1 MFVRTAG
8 LRIAV
13 LPISAL
19 CALTTAGLTV
29 HYAGVLAF
37 GFITLVAQL
46 QLALPFADLGMG
58 AAVARAAARADGS
71 PQSMREV
78 RTLIRRTAALLAAVG
93 LLGAAAAAL
102 SGVYGFWS
110 RVFDVPAALA
120 PEVDLVMSLVLGV
133 FFLSLPLGLAERV
146 LVGRDRSDVLVLLGL
161 LPSVG
166 NLLAV
171 LALGQLG
178 VPVAWLALG
187 LPLSTLGFLSVC
199 GYLAFLHPR
208 IGIRGIPA
216 PLERPETASA
226 SGLHRRSDPTD
237 TRRRRREIAESTSM
251 RLILLGGLPVLLATA
266 GMVLSEQHGR
276 LVLAAAADPLDLS
289 EYAIALQLYMP
300 IYSVFYMAATVLWPR
315 FAVDPSPELWR
326 RANLL
331 LTGLGLGAAL
341 GYIVFARPVAG
352 LVTGGSL
359 VPSWGVVL
367 GLGAA
372 LVAQAAH
379 LTQVNLFTD
388 RRGFWRQAGMSLTL
402 LLLVVPGT
410 LIGIQ
415 LGLGAAAPG
424 ISMALGV
431 LIAQVI
437 PGLLMA
443 SRLVRR
449 PAEKPTDK
457 PTEKRTGNLEEKPD
471 RRPSG
476 QPADRPTS
484 PSGAPAATG
493 DSGTLSPSDAG
504 TESLTSGSL
513 AADSRPADSLA
524 SDSSDLAPAPRPA
537 RQAVPLER

>member
-58 AAVARAAARADGS
+58 AAVARAVSRADG
-71 PQSMREV
+71 PPRAVEEV
-78 RTLIRRTAALLAAVG
+78 RRLIRRTALLLLAVG
-93 LLGAAAAAL
+93 VLGAAAAAL
-102 SGVYGFWS
+102 SGISGFWS
-110 RVFDVPAALA
+110 RVFDVPAGLA
-120 PEVDLVMSLVLGV
+120 ADVDLVMSLVLGI
-133 FFLSLPLGLAERV
+133 FFLSLPLGIAERV

-166 NLLAV
+166 NLLV
-171 LALGQLG
+171 VFTFGQLG
-178 VPVAWLALG
+178 VPAAWLALG
-187 LPLSTLGFLSVC
+187 LPLSTLSFLGIC
-199 GYLAFLHPR
+199 GYLAFRHPR
-208 IGIRGIPA
+208 IGVRGIPSHGDRSETSGSSEPA
-216 PLERPETASA
+216 GRSGPEES
-226 SGLHRRSDPTD
+226 RRS
-237 TRRRRREIAESTSM
+237 RRMNAESTSI
-251 RLILLGGLPVLLATA
+251 RVILLGGVPVLLATA

-276 LVLAAAADPLDLS
+276 LVLAAAANPLDLS

-315 FAVDPSPELWR
+315 FAVDPGPKLWR
-326 RANLL
+326 RANLM
-331 LTGLGLGAAL
+331 LTGLGLCAAL
-341 GYIVFARPVAG
+341 GYILFARPVAG

-359 VPSWGVVL
+359 VPSWAVVL

-424 ISMALGV
+424 VSMALGV
-431 LIAQVI
+431 MIAQVI

-443 SRLVRR
+443 SRLVHQSAEEPAASPSRIPALESMSA
-449 PAEKPTDK
+449 PAERSSSSSTCAVHPV
-457 PTEKRTGNLEEKPD
+457 
-471 RRPSG
+471 SC
-476 QPADRPTS
+476 PAS
-484 PSGAPAATG
+484 
-493 DSGTLSPSDAG
+493 
-504 TESLTSGSL
+504 
-513 AADSRPADSLA
+513 
-524 SDSSDLAPAPRPA
+524 
-537 RQAVPLER
+537 QAVPEERSSSCTPHFVDS

>member
-1 MFVRTAG
+1 MTEETVHAASVNPGPPRPGPHRSWTAMFARTAG

-58 AAVARAAARADGS
+58 AAVARAVARVDGSARAAE
-71 PQSMREV
+71 EV
-78 RTLIRRTAALLAAVG
+78 RTLIRRTALLLLAVG
-93 LLGAAAAAL
+93 LLGATAAAL

-110 RVFDVPAALA
+110 RVFEVPETLA
-120 PEVDLVMSLVLGV
+120 PQVDLVMSLVLGV
-133 FFLSLPLGLAERV
+133 FFLSLPLGIAERV

-166 NLLAV
+166 NV
-171 LALGQLG
+171 LVVYALGQLG

-187 LPLSTLGFLSVC
+187 LPLSTLGFLGVC

-208 IGIRGIPA
+208 IGIRTILIP
-216 PLERPETASA
+216 ERSA
-226 SGLHRRSDPTD
+226 NENPVDGCPVPAEHDERRE
-237 TRRRRREIAESTSM
+237 EIAEGTSI

-276 LVLAAAADPLDLS
+276 LVLASAATALDLS

-300 IYSVFYMAATVLWPR
+300 IYSVLYMAATVLWPR
-315 FAVDPSPELWR
+315 FAVDPSPQLWR

-331 LTGLGLGAAL
+331 LTGLGACAAL
-341 GYIVFARPVAG
+341 GFIIFARPVAG
-352 LVTGGSL
+352 LVTGGAL

-379 LTQVNLFTD
+379 LTQTNLFTD
-388 RRGFWRQAGMSLTL
+388 RRGFWRQAAMSLVL
-402 LLLVVPGT
+402 LILVVPGT
-410 LIGIQ
+410 LFGIQ
-415 LGLGAAAPG
+415 LGLGPAAPG
-424 ISMALGV
+424 VSMALGV
-431 LIAQVI
+431 TLAQVI

-443 SRLVRR
+443 SRLVRHPR
-449 PAEKPTDK
+449 
-457 PTEKRTGNLEEKPD
+457 TE
-471 RRPSG
+471 
-476 QPADRPTS
+476 
-484 PSGAPAATG
+484 APAA
-493 DSGTLSPSDAG
+493 P
-504 TESLTSGSL
+504 
-513 AADSRPADSLA
+513 PATDP
-524 SDSSDLAPAPRPA
+524 APAPMPA
-537 RQAVPLER
+537 VQAAPLER

>member
-1 MFVRTAG
+1 MFARTAG
-8 LRIAV
+8 LRVAV

-71 PQSMREV
+71 TRELQ
-78 RTLIRRTAALLAAVG
+78 RLRALIRRTALVLLAVG

-102 SGVYGFWS
+102 SGIYGFWS
-110 RVFDVPAALA
+110 RVFDVPETLA
-120 PEVDLVMSLVLGV
+120 PQVDLVMSLVLGV

-166 NLLAV
+166 NLLTV
-171 LALGQLG
+171 FTLGQLG

-187 LPLSTLGFLSVC
+187 LPLSTLSFLGVC

-208 IGIRGIPA
+208 VGIRGIPA
-216 PLERPETASA
+216 PAHQPEHLTASE
-226 SGLHRRSDPTD
+226 LLDPAGPAEAAES
-237 TRRRRREIAESTSM
+237 RRRRRELAESTSI
-251 RLILLGGLPVLLATA
+251 RLILFGGLPVLLATA

-276 LVLAAAADPLDLS
+276 LLLAAAASPLELS
-289 EYAIALQLYMP
+289 QYAIALQLYMP

-315 FAVDPSPELWR
+315 FAVDPSPQLWR
-326 RANLL
+326 RANLM
-331 LTGLGLGAAL
+331 LTGLGVGAAV

-372 LVAQAAH
+372 LAAQAAH

-388 RRGFWRQAGMSLTL
+388 RSGFWRQAGMSLCL
-402 LLLVVPGT
+402 LAFVVPGT
-410 LIGIQ
+410 LLGIR

-424 ISMALGV
+424 LSMAVGV
-431 LIAQVI
+431 VITQVI

-443 SRLVRR
+443 SRLLRESGTPSSSPATSGHGAASCGPDADASGPDADASCPDADASR
-449 PAEKPTDK
+449 PD
-457 PTEKRTGNLEEKPD
+457 
-471 RRPSG
+471 
-476 QPADRPTS
+476 ADAFDL
-484 PSGAPAATG
+484 GAAPASAQQPVT
-493 DSGTLSPSDAG
+493 
-504 TESLTSGSL
+504 
-513 AADSRPADSLA
+513 
-524 SDSSDLAPAPRPA
+524 
-537 RQAVPLER
+537 LER

>member
-1 MFVRTAG
+1 MAETGTLEDPPASGPQRSWTAMFMRTAG
-8 LRIAV
+8 LRVAV
-13 LPISAL
+13 LPISAI

-58 AAVARAAARADGS
+58 AAVARAVARADGS
-71 PQSMREV
+71 ARAAQEV
-78 RTLIRRTAALLAAVG
+78 RTLIRRTALLLLGVG
-93 LLGAAAAAL
+93 TVGAAAAVL
-102 SGVYGFWS
+102 SGMYGFWS
-110 RVFDVPAALA
+110 TVFDVPDALA
-120 PEVDLVMSLVLGV
+120 PQVDLVMSLVLGV
-133 FFLSLPLGLAERV
+133 FFLSLPLGIAERV

-166 NLLAV
+166 NLLV
-171 LALGQLG
+171 VFVLGQLG
-178 VPVAWLALG
+178 VPVAWLAMG
-187 LPLSTLGFLSVC
+187 LPLSTLIFLGVC

-208 IGIRGIPA
+208 IGIRGIPVHTPSAAGPSA
-216 PLERPETASA
+216 PQNHGPAEPGQPRA
-226 SGLHRRSDPTD
+226 
-237 TRRRRREIAESTSM
+237 EIAAGTSI

-276 LVLAAAADPLDLS
+276 LVLASAATALDLS

-315 FAVDPSPELWR
+315 FAVEPGPRLWR
-326 RANLL
+326 EANLM
-331 LTGLGLGAAL
+331 LTGLGVGAAL
-341 GYIVFARPVAG
+341 GYIIFARPLAG

-388 RRGFWRQAGMSLTL
+388 RRGFWRQAAMSLSL
-402 LLLVVPGT
+402 LILVVPGT
-410 LIGIQ
+410 LLGIT

-424 ISMALGV
+424 ISMAVGV
-431 LIAQVI
+431 VIAQVI

-443 SRLVRR
+443 SRLVRQPETR
-449 PAEKPTDK
+449 PDSA
-457 PTEKRTGNLEEKPD
+457 
-471 RRPSG
+471 
-476 QPADRPTS
+476 PTS
-484 PSGAPAATG
+484 SPDAP
-493 DSGTLSPSDAG
+493 D
-504 TESLTSGSL
+504 
-513 AADSRPADSLA
+513 PADS
-524 SDSSDLAPAPRPA
+524 SDPDRFDLAPVPAPA
-537 RQAVPLER
+537 QQAGPLER

>member
-1 MFVRTAG
+1 MAEDRAARASRGSAVPHPGPQRSWTAMFVRTAG
-8 LRIAV
+8 LRVAV

-71 PQSMREV
+71 TRALQGLRA
-78 RTLIRRTAALLAAVG
+78 LIRRTALVLLAVG
-93 LLGAAAAAL
+93 LLGATVAAL
-102 SGVYGFWS
+102 SGIYGFWS
-110 RVFDVPAALA
+110 RVFDVPEALA
-120 PEVDLVMSLVLGV
+120 PDVDLVMSLVLGV

-171 LALGQLG
+171 FTLGQLG

-187 LPLSTLGFLSVC
+187 LPLSTLSFLGLC

-216 PLERPETASA
+216 PAHQPENPTPSELHERSEPEES
-226 SGLHRRSDPTD
+226 
-237 TRRRRREIAESTSM
+237 RRRRRELTESTSI
-251 RLILLGGLPVLLATA
+251 RLILFGGLPVLLATA

-276 LVLAAAADPLDLS
+276 LVLAAAASPLELS
-289 EYAIALQLYMP
+289 QYAIALQLYMP

-315 FAVDPSPELWR
+315 FAVDPGPELWL
-326 RANLL
+326 RANLM
-331 LTGLGLGAAL
+331 LTGLGVGAAV
-341 GYIVFARPVAG
+341 GYIVFARPVAD

-372 LVAQAAH
+372 LAAQAAH

-388 RRGFWRQAGMSLTL
+388 RSGFWRQAAMSLCL
-402 LLLVVPGT
+402 LAFVVPGT
-410 LIGIQ
+410 LLGIR

-424 ISMALGV
+424 LSMAVGV
-431 LIAQVI
+431 VIAQVI
-437 PGLLMA
+437 PGLVMA
-443 SRLVRR
+443 SRILRE
-449 PAEKPTDK
+449 PGTPSSS
-457 PTEKRTGNLEEKPD
+457 PP
-471 RRPSG
+471 PSG
-476 QPADRPTS
+476 HGAAA
-484 PSGAPAATG
+484 SGPDSDSFDLISAPAGAQQPVT
-493 DSGTLSPSDAG
+493 
-504 TESLTSGSL
+504 
-513 AADSRPADSLA
+513 
-524 SDSSDLAPAPRPA
+524 
-537 RQAVPLER
+537 LER